1 MLEAGGGEV
10 EYNLETDKTFSA
22 TLSLIRLKRIQYNTI
37 SFKIN
42 VADILKTI
50 ILVKPVVSIVI
61 YTIEPITMMINWG
74 SVFSKSSN
82 KITQPN

>member
-61 YTIEPITMMINWG
+61 YTRAYNYDDKLG
-74 SVFSKSSN
+74 FCFLQK
-82 KITQPN
+82 